1 VVDVI
6 STERLLLRLPEP
18 RDADGLVEALADP
31 EVLRYLSSLPR
42 SRDEVLVTIE
52 RMRAHWDRYGCGL
65 LTIERKEDGAVLG
78 RVGFLVWE
86 PETWQHGLR
95 AELEGALETEIG
107 WTLARRHWG
116 RGYATEGALAA
127 RDWALREVRPPRLIS
142 LIHAANVR
150 SQRVSEKLGQRY
162 ERDVVTAAGPL
173 AQLWTT

>member
-6 STERLLLRLPEP
+6 ETERLLLRLPRE
-18 RDADGLVEALADP
+18 RDVDAYHEALSDP

-42 SRDEVLVTIE
+42 SRDEVLATIE
-52 RMRAHWDRYGCGL
+52 RMRAHWYRYGCGL
-65 LTIERKEDGAVLG
+65 LTIERREDGVVLG
-78 RVGFLVWE
+78 RVGFLVWD

-95 AELEGALETEIG
+95 AELDGPLETEIG

-116 RGYATEGALAA
+116 HGYATEGALAA
-127 RDWALREVRPPRLIS
+127 RDWGLRELRPPRLIS
-142 LIHAANVR
+142 LIHRDNVR

-162 ERDVVTAAGPL
+162 ERDVVTAAGPV